1 MCKLPTTPEKEV
13 PFMKRFLSLILATA
27 LLFSMATVFI
37 SAEESGVVLNT
48 LASVTA
54 NVGSFDTVEVG
65 DKVFANRTYT
75 FGENIPSYLV
85 GKTYLRTNLAD
96 AVCT

>member
-1 MCKLPTTPEKEV
+1 
-13 PFMKRFLSLILATA
+13 MKRFLSLILATA

-37 SAEESGVVLNT
+37 SAEESGVSLNT
-48 LASVTA
+48 LASVTV

-75 FGENIPSYLV
+75 FGENIPCRQDLFKNKSCGCSNRYC
-85 GKTYLRTNLAD
+85 YD
-96 AVCT
+96 